1 MAYATIQIKINCNLA
16 AMNKLF
22 IYITFLVFCFTSFIA
37 KAQCP
42 VDVTIS
48 SNPDITASAV
58 CKNTPIQ
65 LTADSSAGAVNPTY
79 VWVINGDT
87 VTGNG
92 ATINLPANNQTVI
105 VYMNTSTGC
114 FPDSDSA
121 SIFINTTIITTEAT
135 PIIKECNQTVAD
147 VAVSSEGGNAPYSH
161 EVVGVGQS
169 TTGFFG
175 SVPIGSYTLITTD
188 NNGCT
193 DTTQVDITP
202 FDCPDP
208 IPAQVFTPNGDG
220 ANDTWRIHFIELYPK
235 NKVYIFD
242 RWGQRVYHQENYE
255 NGDGWDAKYLG
266 GDLPVSTFYYILEIT
281 PEYGDE
287 KVFKGAVSIMR

>member
-1 MAYATIQIKINCNLA
+1 
-16 AMNKLF
+16 MNKLIIF
-22 IYITFLVFCFTSFIA
+22 TITTIFYLSSLMV

-42 VDVTIS
+42 VNVTIS
-48 SNPDITASAV
+48 SNPDVTSGPV
-58 CKNTPIQ
+58 CKNTPVQ

-87 VTGNG
+87 VPGNG
-92 ATINLPANNQTVI
+92 STINLPANNQTVI

-147 VAVSSEGGNAPYSH
+147 IVVSSDGGDPPYNH
-161 EVVGVGQS
+161 DLVGVGQS
-169 TTGFFG
+169 STGFFS

-188 NNGCT
+188 NNGCK

-208 IPAQVFTPNGDG
+208 IPAQVFTPNSDG
-220 ANDTWRIHFIELYPK
+220 ANDTWIIRFIELYPK

-242 RWGQRVYHQENYE
+242 RWGQRVYHEENYK

-281 PEYGDE
+281 PEFGDE